1 MEEVEKEEGLASVV
15 RMLGLPAL
23 GSSIQSHFSL
33 GLCLQGRTYSE
44 EEVTPGEVA
53 TEAESKGSREFN
65 NILSRSEASCGHP
78 VPPPATSCNWLRLK
92 VQFCVCREWV
102 SPPFGGHEDGQTI
115 TKARTVVKVP
125 SQRARGTGHTA
136 VWPGLGTGLTSQPI
150 WESQT
155 WTAETSLERSA

>member
-33 GLCLQGRTYSE
+33 GLCLQGSTYSE

-78 VPPPATSCNWLRLK
+78 VPPSCPTASH
-92 VQFCVCREWV
+92 VQ
-102 SPPFGGHEDGQTI
+102 QL
-115 TKARTVVKVP
+115 AP
-125 SQRARGTGHTA
+125 SQST
-136 VWPGLGTGLTSQPI
+136 VLCLP
-150 WESQT
+150 
-155 WTAETSLERSA
+155 